1 MPGGPERSPFSVI
14 GSVPLSTLTPQLNS
28 NLQTLTD
35 ALGAGAV
42 LASHITTLPVDPA
55 NGAYAFEV
63 DLKVSDLSVLTG
75 HLADVL
81 NGLDTGLVG
90 DQTALAEGL
99 AINVVDT

>member
-42 LASHITTLPVDPA
+42 LASHITTLPVDPT
-55 NGAYAFEV
+55 NGANAFEV